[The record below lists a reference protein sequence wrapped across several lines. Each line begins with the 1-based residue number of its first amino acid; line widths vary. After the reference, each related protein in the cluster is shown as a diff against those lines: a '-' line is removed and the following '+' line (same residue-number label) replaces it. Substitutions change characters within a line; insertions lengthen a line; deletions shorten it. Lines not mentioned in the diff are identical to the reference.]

1 MMISLTFLHRIKNS
15 FPAYTVK
22 LINHGTTFELQ
33 SGTNIPIVFIPTV
46 FQSEIENFTNLTLL
60 LQNYIVSA
68 ISTDITTAINQNY
81 FVIPPPSIT
90 TVQYSTKI
98 YGNKLPGD
106 TIIIQ

>member
-46 FQSEIENFTNLTLL
+46 F
-60 LQNYIVSA
+60 
-68 ISTDITTAINQNY
+68 
-81 FVIPPPSIT
+81 
-90 TVQYSTKI
+90 
-98 YGNKLPGD
+98 
-106 TIIIQ
+106 